1 MANIEISSYDLFGQG
16 KKNPGR
22 AKKMQKI
29 LRTIYPLKSG
39 PAYEMVST
47 SQPFKGSKVIGF
59 FDGKSQPGSNYVD
72 WRFKTTKNNIFA
84 MYHER
89 WVPVDTDRYDSYY
102 LDRAYFHIY
111 KLEDNRYPDSLKEFV
126 CLHCDPNESDQE
138 AHAMYK
144 RVPHIHI
151 KAAKEPI
158 PHSHI
163 SLGIDF
169 SEQVLESADTLF
181 SSYESAI
188 FLVKDEIFNRIL

>member
-1 MANIEISSYDLFGQG
+1 MANIVISLNDLFGH
-16 KKNPGR
+16 
-22 AKKMQKI
+22 AKKMQKTLTLI
-29 LRTIYPLKSG
+29 SPLKSG
-39 PAYEMVST
+39 PAYKTVST
-47 SQPFKGSKVIGF
+47 NQPVKGSKVIGF
-59 FDGKSQPGSNYVD
+59 FDGKSQPGPNYVD
-72 WRFKTTKNNIFA
+72 WRFKTTKRNIFA

-89 WVPVDTDRYDSYY
+89 WVPADIDRYDSYY

-111 KLEDNRYPDSLKEFV
+111 ELEDNRHPDSLKEFV
-126 CLHCDPNESDQE
+126 CLHCDPNEPDEE

-169 SEQVLESADTLF
+169 SEQVLKSADTLF

-188 FLVKDEIFNRIL
+188 LLIQNEILDKIQ